1 MIKTLTRK
9 VNSLSEFFHFQS
21 RNVRFQPGNV
31 HLQPR
36 NVHFQ
41 SANNISREVF
51 SHYVLGKLLFGVM
64 YAYIPY

>member
-1 MIKTLTRK
+1 MVKTLTRK
-9 VNSLSEFFHFQS
+9 VKSLSVFFHFQS

-41 SANNISREVF
+41 TAKNISHEVI
-51 SHYVLGKLLFGVM
+51 SHYVLNRLPFDVK
-64 YAYIPY
+64 YAYITC